1 MGKRVIILGGCGAM
15 GSEATRDLARTSDF
29 EQIVIADADLSRA
42 QALAGELGGAGVCA
56 IQVDANNEAAL
67 TQSLLGFDV
76 VANCTTYH
84 FGLIVTRAAINAR
97 VNYLDL
103 GGLYNTPK
111 QLLMDE
117 EAQRAGVTIC
127 LGAGATPGVTNLM
140 ARAAADQLD
149 QVDEV
154 HIAFASFRSIA
165 PSPGLLDTVLDEFSP
180 SSRRFF
186 WRDGE
191 FIETP
196 AFSGAKQVRF
206 ADPVGEIETFYVP
219 HSETHTIHRFTGKGV
234 RLVDVRGTW
243 RPEIMRALRT
253 FADLGLT
260 GEATINLDGQN
271 IPTRKLLRAHIL
283 EHAADFCGEGE
294 WAFLLNVEVLG
305 KHDGKSVRVEYVS
318 RHPARDEWGTA
329 ATAMMTG
336 IPASIAA
343 QKLARGEVSRAGVL
357 APEACFEP
365 ASFFAELASRGI
377 IVEQRT

>member
-1 MGKRVIILGGCGAM
+1 MRIIILGGCGAM

-29 EQIVIADADLSRA
+29 EEIVIADADLTRA
-42 QALAGELGGAGVCA
+42 EALAAELGGGRVRA
-56 IQVDANNEAAL
+56 IQVDAHDETAL
-67 TQSLLGFDV
+67 TESLRGFDV

-84 FGLIVTRAAINAR
+84 FGLIATRAAIDAR

-111 QLLMDE
+111 QLEMDK
-117 EAQRAGVTIC
+117 EARRAGVTIC
-127 LGAGATPGVTNLM
+127 LGSGATPGVTNLM

-180 SSRRFF
+180 NSRRFF
-186 WRDGE
+186 WQDGK

-196 AFSGAKQVRF
+196 AFSSAKQVRF
-206 ADPVGEIETFYVP
+206 AEPVGEIETYYVP
-219 HSETHTIHRFTGKGV
+219 HSETHTIHRFLGKGV

-260 GEATINLDGQN
+260 GDATLELDGQT
-271 IPTRKLLRAHIL
+271 ISTRKFLRAHIL

-294 WAFLLNVEVLG
+294 WAFLLNVEVVG
-305 KHDGKSVRVEYVS
+305 QQNGRTSRIEYVS
-318 RHPARDEWGTA
+318 RHPARAEWGTA

-343 QKLARGEVSRAGVL
+343 QRLARGEVSRTGVL
-357 APEACFEP
+357 APEACFDP
-365 ASFFAELASRGI
+365 QSFFAELAARGI
-377 IVEQRT
+377 IIEQRQG

>member
-1 MGKRVIILGGCGAM
+1 MKIIILGGCGAM

-29 EQIVIADADLSRA
+29 EEIVIADADLARA
-42 QALAGELGGAGVCA
+42 EALAGELGGGRVSA
-56 IQVDANNEAAL
+56 IQVDASDEAAL
-67 TQSLLGFDV
+67 TGSLRGFDV

-84 FGLIVTRAAINAR
+84 FGLVVTRAAIKAG

-111 QLLMDE
+111 QLLMDKD
-117 EAQRAGVTIC
+117 ARRAGVTIC
-127 LGAGATPGVTNLM
+127 LGSGATPGVTNLM

-180 SSRRFF
+180 DSKRFY
-186 WRDGE
+186 WQDGE

-196 AFSGAKQVRF
+196 VFSGATQVRF
-206 ADPVGEIETFYVP
+206 ADPVGEIETFFVP
-219 HSETHTIHRFTGKGV
+219 HSETHTIHRFIGKGT
-234 RLVDVRGTW
+234 RRVDVRGTW

-260 GEATINLDGQN
+260 GGATVELDGHT
-271 IPTRKLLRAHIL
+271 IPTREFLRAHIL
-283 EHAADFCGEGE
+283 EHAANFCGEGE

-305 KHDGKSVRVEYVS
+305 QLNGRPSRIEYFS
-318 RHPARDEWGTA
+318 RHPARAEWGTA

-343 QKLARGEVSRAGVL
+343 QKLARGEVSRTGVL
-357 APEACFEP
+357 APEASFDP
-365 ASFFAELASRGI
+365 QSFFAELAARGI
-377 IVEQRT
+377 IIEQRT